1 MFKIFLVI
9 LFLVELIQIFAI
21 AGLKAIVGIF
31 LVILSLVEI
40 IQIFTIAG
48 LKAIVGIFL
57 VILSL
62 VELIQIFVSFKRYCA
77 SPENLI
83 QVGILVGKLDNQ
95 WSV

>member
-9 LFLVELIQIFAI
+9 LFLVEL
-21 AGLKAIVGIF
+21 
-31 LVILSLVEI
+31 